1 MTDPA
6 VAATIAPAL
15 DPVPRALHLVRSS
28 DDLLQ
33 AVREARS
40 AYARSLDTE
49 REIAAALAKAELDCD
64 THLYARRSAVAW
76 PTAWSSR
83 SPMLWRC
90 SISACS
96 IRGFA

>member
-1 MTDPA
+1 MTDT
-6 VAATIAPAL
+6 AAAAIAPLL

-33 AVREARS
+33 AVREARND
-40 AYARSLDTE
+40 YAWLLDTE

-76 PTAWSSR
+76 PTAWASR
-83 SPMLWRC
+83 SPMPWRC
-90 SISACS
+90 SIYACS
-96 IRGFA
+96 SRGFA